1 MAAPTFVGYVA
12 ADGGATAGN
21 TYTNNFSALSL
32 ADGDLLTWTIMVE
45 VNNSTLTTPPSGWT
59 QRYSAGTVGSR
70 SVMVYDKIWHTGDAT
85 SLSYVKSTG
94 NADGNFVVAHRGVA
108 SVIYGTGQRRA
119 DQTPT
124 SSFNNTALSITTTVA
139 DTRAIVIS
147 TEATSTAE
155 SGAFLTGPTIPSGWT
170 QDAYKAQ
177 GTTIQT
183 LTLAHKDMPTPGATG
198 DAVLTYQNTQA
209 SNGWAVQ
216 MGLVPP
222 AVQQANFV
230 ATESFTALAT
240 QGYSVAALFSASSAF
255 TASTSSGSTASATA
269 LFSASSVFS
278 AVVSQG
284 MSVNAPFAAN
294 SAFSATAKKPVEVW
308 MQNTPMFAAHRG
320 GSASWQ
326 QHTMNAYDNAVA
338 WNPNL
343 ALEVSVW
350 KSADGVWVCNHDQN
364 TGTTG
369 TWNASYDIPTTNW
382 STLSTVRS
390 TVGNYPMIRLTDLL
404 DKYGNSRIFF
414 IDDKPNVDQTGFLNL
429 LDSYAG
435 NARYIIKCYYDNSSM
450 ATAAHARG
458 YKTWGYYYNADV
470 VNAPST
476 NANWDILGLEIAG
489 TTANW
494 NTLKSYGRPV
504 LAHIVQNTTQYATA
518 SAQNPAGYMVADVI
532 NVVPQGG
539 SLADFTAVANFSAT
553 VKQGYSISAPF
564 SASAAFN
571 NSVVQGYSVSAPFAA
586 GETFTVILTQGL
598 SANAPFGAT
607 AALNAVIVPGY
618 SVAAPFTA
626 GATFGANTGNSAS
639 VNAPFTVASAFT
651 NSVVQNV
658 NVIAGF
664 GVNANL
670 TATVQ
675 QSGSGFIVS
684 VWDGTTQIPV
694 NIIGIWNGTDIVPV
708 NILGVVSG

>member
-1 MAAPTFVGYVA
+1 MAAPSYVGNSQ

-21 TYTNNFSALSL
+21 TYSNNFSGISL
-32 ADGDLLTWTIMVE
+32 QDGDYLVWALMVE
-45 VNNSTLTTPPSGWT
+45 VNSSTLTTAPTGWT
-59 QRYSAGTVGSR
+59 QRYYSGTVGSR
-70 SVMVYDKIWHTGDAT
+70 TVMVYDKVWHTGDAT

-94 NADGNFVVAHRGVA
+94 NADGNMVSAFRGV
-108 SVIYGTGQRRA
+108 STLIYGTGQRRA
-119 DQTPT
+119 DQSPT
-124 SSFNNTALSITTTVA
+124 NSFTNTALSITTTVA
-139 DTRAIVIS
+139 DTKAIFLS
-147 TEATSTAE
+147 LEATSTAE
-155 SGAFLTGPTIPSGWT
+155 TSTFATGPTMPSGWT

-198 DAVLTYQNTQA
+198 DAIVTYQNTQA
-209 SNGWAVQ
+209 SNGWATQ
-216 MGLVPP
+216 IGLVPAAATP
-222 AVQQANFV
+222 ASFAG
-230 ATESFTALAT
+230 TGSFTVTAI
-240 QGYSVAALFSASSAF
+240 QGL
-255 TASTSSGSTASATA
+255 SATA
-269 LFSASSVFS
+269 SFAGTGSLTATTSGSSGASANATFAGSGALSVTLNQS
-278 AVVSQG
+278 Y
-284 MSVNAPFAAN
+284 SVNAPFAGTG
-294 SAFSATAKKPVEVW
+294 AFTATTKYPVDVW

-390 TVGNYPMIRLTDLL
+390 TVGNYPMIRLIDLL
-404 DKYGNSRIFF
+404 NKYGNSRIFF

-435 NARYIIKCYYDNSSM
+435 KARYIIKCYYDNSSM

-504 LAHIVQNTTQYATA
+504 LAHIVQNTTQYSTA
-518 SAQNPAGYMVADVI
+518 QTQSPAGYMVADVI
-532 NVVPQGG
+532 NVVPQSGTLADFSGSGSFTAATSQGLSVTAPFAGSG
-539 SLADFTAVANFSAT
+539 SLAVTGSQGFSVTASMSGVGALSSTTSQGISAT
-553 VKQGYSISAPF
+553 ADFVGSGV
-564 SASAAFN
+564 FN
-571 NSVVQGYSVSAPFAA
+571 ALVAQAYQV
-586 GETFTVILTQGL
+586 
-598 SANAPFGAT
+598 T
-607 AALNAVIVPGY
+607 AAM
-618 SVAAPFTA
+618 
-626 GATFGANTGNSAS
+626 
-639 VNAPFTVASAFT
+639 
-651 NSVVQNV
+651 
-658 NVIAGF
+658 
-664 GVNANL
+664 
-670 TATVQ
+670 
-675 QSGSGFIVS
+675 SGSGVLTASAGNMQAVAVNFGAAGVLTAQIKQAYAVTASMVGNGQLVVTVS
-684 VWDGTTQIPV
+684 TGSDYAVYVWDGASLIPASV
-694 NIIGIWNGTDIVPV
+694 GIWDGAQIIPSEILDIT
-708 NILGVVSG
+708 